1 MFNLYTIGT
10 FLALLIWFFFF
21 ILQDNK
27 QKVRVLKYSL
37 LMSAF
42 GPFSQIWFLRNYWT
56 VDQFQLSYLARTATD
71 LVFAF
76 TLAGVGAVALDT
88 ILKKRWD
95 LSTNF
100 RITPTILFPYLLFGI
115 WMFIFTNL
123 SDINSI
129 YSSSAYL
136 ALIGLVLGY
145 RKKILRWALLNGVFA
160 AISSLGL
167 YFVFQQ
173 FYPDLIK
180 SLNILLVEN
189 NLFFLGIPMTE
200 MLVYFATGIAAY
212 THFKLVFGYKS
223 ARAVHKRTSRKA

>member
-10 FLALLIWFFFF
+10 FLALLIWLLFFT
-21 ILQDNK
+21 LQDKK
-27 QKVRVLKYSL
+27 QKVRMLKYSL

-42 GPFSQIWFLRNYWT
+42 GPFSQIWFLRDYWT
-56 VDQFQLSYLARTATD
+56 VDQFQLSFLARTVVD

-88 ILKKRWD
+88 ILKKHWK

-100 RITPTILFPYLLFGI
+100 RLIPTILFPYLLFGS
-115 WMFIFTNL
+115 WMFLFTNL
-123 SDINSI
+123 SGINSI

-136 ALIGLVLGY
+136 VLIGLILGY
-145 RKKILRWALLNGVFA
+145 RKKILQRALINGAFA
-160 AISSLGL
+160 AVSSLGL
-167 YFVFQQ
+167 YYIFQQ

-200 MLVYFATGIAAY
+200 MMVYFATGIAAY
-212 THFKLVFGYKS
+212 AHFKLVFSYKP
-223 ARAVHKRTSRKA
+223 ATNAT

>member
-10 FLALLIWFFFF
+10 FLALLIWLVFF

-27 QKVRVLKYSL
+27 QKVRMLKYSL

-42 GPFSQIWFLRNYWT
+42 GPFSQIWFLRDYWT
-56 VDQFQLSYLARTATD
+56 VDQFQLSFLARAVTD

-100 RITPTILFPYLLFGI
+100 KLIPTILFPYLLFGT

-123 SDINSI
+123 LGINSI

-136 ALIGLVLGY
+136 ILIGLFLGY
-145 RKKILRWALLNGVFA
+145 RKKILRWALLNGTFA
-160 AISSLGL
+160 AVSSLGL
-167 YFVFQQ
+167 YYIFQQ
-173 FYPDLIK
+173 FYPNLIK

-200 MLVYFATGIAAY
+200 MLVYFAAGVAAY
-212 THFKLVFGYKS
+212 GHFKLVFSYK
-223 ARAVHKRTSRKA
+223 AATNVT